1 MEGYGDVFI
10 GFDLFIPDIWISAMV
25 DDVGGIDDV
34 FYILI
39 SAGGV
44 VHDEP

>member
-1 MEGYGDVFI
+1 MKGNGDVLI
-10 GFDLFIPDIWISAMV
+10 GLDLFVTYVGISAVV

-39 SAGGV
+39 STGGV